1 MVDNSLE
8 TRQKF
13 RHGDRDKKKESNIKK
28 EIESKNKTTPE
39 QDAGMKDTKKKSTR
53 IKQSC

>member
-13 RHGDRDKKKESNIKK
+13 RHGDRDKKESKIKK

-39 QDAGMKDTKKKSTR
+39 QDAGMKDTKLSL
-53 IKQSC
+53 IHI